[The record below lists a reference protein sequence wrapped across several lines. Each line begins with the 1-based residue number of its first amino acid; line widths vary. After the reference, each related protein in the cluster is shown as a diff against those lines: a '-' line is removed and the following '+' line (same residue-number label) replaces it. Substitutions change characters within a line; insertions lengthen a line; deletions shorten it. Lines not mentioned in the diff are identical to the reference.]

1 MQENYQHSVS
11 IEQRKKLSVN
21 GVESVAAFSEV
32 KIVLALGGGE
42 RMQVAGSGLKI
53 TGFSTLHSAS
63 AHSFLLSLLYVVI
76 FIYHNLVEQ
85 LCYFSAVLYR
95 AVLLEGE
102 LGSYS

>member
-11 IEQRKKLSVN
+11 IEQRKKLSVS

-53 TGFSTLHSAS
+53 TGFSKAS
-63 AHSFLLSLLYVVI
+63 GQFTAEGTILGVSYGGKSFAAKL
-76 FIYHNLVEQ
+76 FK
-85 LCYFSAVLYR
+85 
-95 AVLLEGE
+95 
-102 LGSYS
+102 